1 MLDQPDGA
9 KDLPASDAPADA
21 PSWWTSVR
29 QTFSGPPRD
38 WFAPP
43 GGFRRDAPRYL
54 WQAAQFTYENFASFV
69 GKCLTVLVVL
79 VVLIIV
85 YQGLTRHVTVINTIS
100 VPKLLA
106 DRGYSQDVAAQRL
119 SDALTK
125 FSAPLKTGP
134 TSSDLATSEVAL
146 HADQPDI
153 VVPTVGISLDAVMT
167 LLRSL
172 LRSTRSQSIGGEIT
186 VDNNKLWLRLRLDG
200 EEFYRSKEGVDPEGP
215 DDVFTAA
222 VPEIMRKISP
232 YLLAQSMADHRRLD
246 EAVDLLKWITT
257 NLPEDDDNVAH
268 AYNLRGVI
276 LTQRK
281 QYDAAE
287 AELRKALE
295 VKKQFGLPHI
305 SLGDIRRDTGK
316 LPEAMAEYR
325 EAIWINP
332 DDGRAHN
339 SLGIALGNS
348 GQVWNA
354 LQEFREASR
363 IVPKHEVYHNNIGA
377 ALHRLKDD
385 DGAIAEYQHA
395 VDLNAN
401 FVLPR
406 ENLVVVLGARKDFAG
421 VVTQAK
427 QVIRINPNNGR
438 AHNALAN
445 ALVELGQNDEAI
457 AEYRE
462 AARLD
467 PGNVQPHIGLA
478 HLLDKSG
485 KQDDAIA
492 ELQAVIKID
501 PNNKTA
507 LDYLKDHQ
515 PAQDKPNTPDTA
527 SKPMTADKPN

>member
-1 MLDQPDGA
+1 M
-9 KDLPASDAPADA
+9 
-21 PSWWTSVR
+21 
-29 QTFSGPPRD
+29 
-38 WFAPP
+38 
-43 GGFRRDAPRYL
+43 
-54 WQAAQFTYENFASFV
+54 
-69 GKCLTVLVVL
+69 
-79 VVLIIV
+79 
-85 YQGLTRHVTVINTIS
+85 
-100 VPKLLA
+100 
-106 DRGYSQDVAAQRL
+106 
-119 SDALTK
+119 TK

-186 VDNNKLWLRLRLDG
+186 IDNNKLWLRLRLDG
-200 EEFYRSKEGVDPEGP
+200 EEFYRSKDGVDPESP

-232 YLLAQSMADHRRLD
+232 YLLAQSMADHRKLD
-246 EAVDLLKWITT
+246 EAFDLLKWITT

-268 AYNLRGVI
+268 AYNLRGMI

-281 QYDAAE
+281 EYEAAE
-287 AELRKALE
+287 AELRKALA

-305 SLGDIRRDTGK
+305 SLGDIRRATGK

-348 GQVWNA
+348 GQPRDA
-354 LQEFREASR
+354 LQEFREAAR
-363 IVPKHEVYHNNIGA
+363 IAPKSEIYHNNIGA
-377 ALHRLKDD
+377 ALHRLNDD
-385 DGAIAEYQHA
+385 DGAIGEYQHA
-395 VDLNAN
+395 IDLNAN
-401 FVLPR
+401 YALPR
-406 ENLVVVLGARKDFAG
+406 ENLVVVFGARKDFAG

-438 AHNALAN
+438 AHSTLAS

-457 AEYRE
+457 EEYRE
-462 AARLD
+462 AARVD
-467 PGNVQPHIGLA
+467 PGNVQPLIRLA
-478 HLLDKSG
+478 QTLGKSG

-507 LDYLKDHQ
+507 LDYLKDH
-515 PAQDKPNTPDTA
+515 PALRRTSRILRTRRQNR
-527 SKPMTADKPN
+527 